1 MCIVVDVA
9 AVLYCQ
15 GAKQHYDNA
24 DDANNDDRVTWT
36 RIK

>member
-9 AVLYCQ
+9 AVLYSQ

-24 DDANNDDRVTWT
+24 DDDDDDD
-36 RIK
+36 